1 MKRQMRT
8 ALYSSVALAAM
19 AASVPVIAQEITSTI
34 RGTVVDASG
43 NALANMEVSVT
54 HDASGSTRTFTTG
67 NNGAFL
73 ARGLRPGGPYTVV
86 VTGNG
91 SFQGQ
96 TITGLSLVVAQ
107 PLPLTISLVG
117 EGESLEEIQITA
129 SRVAGLRDG
138 GSSSYGAGRIAELP
152 SIGRD
157 LKDTIRQ
164 NPFVDVGAGSAAAL
178 SIGGANNRFN
188 SLTVDGIRQDDDF
201 GLNANG
207 FPTQRAPI
215 SIDTIEQVGV
225 SPAPF
230 GVEFSKFTGGQINVV
245 TKSGTNEFHGSAFY
259 QYRDAGLAGDKSGNG
274 DEDPTNDGVD
284 LGVFENKFYGAT
296 LGGPIVKD
304 KLFFFASYEK
314 FEGSTPITTGATGS
328 GFASEVRG
336 VSQADVVRIDEIASR
351 VYGIDNQFGNTDGV
365 DEIDEKIFLKLDWN
379 ISDNHRAFASY
390 QSTDGNSLRFT
401 DHGGTRFGFRS
412 HFYNR
417 SEKLEAYNFQ
427 LFSDWSD
434 KFSTEL
440 KIGRKT
446 NETGQVSLAEP
457 QGVGEIQITTFNNG
471 SRGTVYLGID
481 DSRQS
486 NALNNTTWQAKFK
499 ADYLAGNHTFTAGYE
514 LDSVDV
520 FNLFIQE
527 TRGEWRFDSIDDF
540 EAGTP
545 NRLIHSNAVTG
556 NPDDGAAQ
564 FKLTTHTAYLQDRW
578 DVNDRLV
585 VTGGIRM
592 DLYRQDETPA
602 LNGNFVER
610 NGFRNDSTLDGK
622 AIFQPRFSFNY
633 DVDEK
638 TLLRGGVG
646 VFGGGDP
653 LVWIS
658 NNFSNDGVTISSI
671 TERDPDIINNPDFTN
686 VPQSVRDQIV
696 AGNGN
701 VNSIDPDYKIPS
713 IVKWNLAVER
723 YVDLGALGED
733 WHFTAEAIWARNRNA
748 VDWKELRREVVATA
762 ADGSPI
768 YNFNSGVDLN
778 LTNTEGG
785 KSDVYA
791 FSFDKSWDNGFSVF
805 GSYTYTNSE
814 IANEGTSSTA
824 GSNYNFSAHLDRNNR
839 QVGTSVFERPHQ
851 IKLGATMRKEFWE
864 DNVTTVSLFYSGR
877 SGRPYSITF
886 NDGRGL
892 GFGGSFSGDTGN
904 GHLAYIPLDSE
915 SAIAGS
921 AGAADALVVFEDA
934 DVQADFNQLVSQFGL
949 ERGASVPLQSERGP
963 WIDDLDLRISQEVK
977 FGSFG
982 KFELW
987 LDMQNVLNFVDSD
1000 WGRVEESNFA
1010 QQALIDVDVDGD
1022 TGQFTYTGVDTEP
1035 FFSFRDTDSVWT
1047 VQFGVKYKF

>member
-1 MKRQMRT
+1 MKRQIRT

-19 AASVPVIAQEITSTI
+19 AASVPVIAQEITSSI
-34 RGTVVDASG
+34 RGNIVDVSG
-43 NALANMEVSVT
+43 NSVAGVAIIVT
-54 HDASGSTRTFTTG
+54 HVASGSKSTHTT
-67 NNGAFL
+67 NASGAFL
-73 ARGLRPGGPYTVV
+73 SRGLRPGGPYTVEIIA
-86 VTGNG
+86 GNDY
-91 SFQGQ
+91 SGQ
-96 TITGLSLVVAQ
+96 KFGNIFLNVSE
-107 PLPLTISLVG
+107 PLPLTVTLTPVG
-117 EGESLEEIQITA
+117 TVFEEIAVTGQ
-129 SRVAGLRDG
+129 RVQALRDG
-138 GSSSYGAGRIAELP
+138 GSTSYGADRISELP
-152 SIGRD
+152 SISRD

-164 NPFVDVGAGSAAAL
+164 NPFVDVGSGSAAAL
-178 SIGGANNRFN
+178 SVGGSNNRFN

-215 SIDTIEQVGV
+215 SIDTIEQVSV

-230 GVEFSKFTGGQINVV
+230 NVEFSKFTGGQINVV
-245 TKSGTNEFHGSAFY
+245 TKSGTNEFHGSGFY

-274 DEDPTNDGVD
+274 NDDPTDDGVD

-296 LGGPIVKD
+296 LGGPIIKD

-314 FEGSTPITTGATGS
+314 FEGSTPITVGATGS
-328 GFASEVRG
+328 GFASEIRG
-336 VSQADVVRIDEIASR
+336 VTQEEVTRIDEIASR
-351 VYGIDNQFGNTDGV
+351 VYGIDNQFGNNDGV
-365 DEIDEKIFLKLDWN
+365 DELDEKIFVKLDWN
-379 ISDNHRAFASY
+379 INDNHRAFASY
-390 QSTDGNSLRFT
+390 QRTDGNSLRFT

-427 LFSDWSD
+427 VFSDWSD
-434 KFSTEL
+434 NFSTEM

-457 QGVGEIQITTFNNG
+457 QGIGEIQINTVG
-471 SRGTVYLGID
+471 RGRVYLGID

-499 ADYLAGNHTFTAGYE
+499 ADYLVGNHTLTVGYE

-527 TRGEWRFDSIDDF
+527 TRGEWRFGSIDEF

-545 NRLIHSNAVTG
+545 DFLIYQNAVSN

-564 FKLTTHTAYLQDRW
+564 FKLTAHTGYLQDRW

-585 VTGGIRM
+585 ITAGIRF
-592 DLYRQDETPA
+592 DVWQQGQAPT
-602 LNGNFVER
+602 LNQNFVAR
-610 NGFRNDSTLDGK
+610 NGFANNSTLDGK
-622 AIFQPRFSFNY
+622 TLIQPRFAFNY
-633 DVDEK
+633 DIDDK
-638 TLLRGGVG
+638 TLVRGGVG
-646 VFGGGDP
+646 IFGGGDP
-653 LVWIS
+653 LVWVS
-658 NNFSNDGVTISSI
+658 NAFSNDGVTLDSTFVTDPALINGLDFRSI
-671 TERDPDIINNPDFTN
+671 
-686 VPQSVRDQIV
+686 PQEIQDQLE

-713 IVKWNLAVER
+713 ILKWNLAVER
-723 YVDLGALGED
+723 FVDLGPVGED
-733 WHFTAEAIWARNRNA
+733 WRFTAEAIWARNNNA
-748 VDWKELRREVVATA
+748 ADWQELRRTVAGTA

-768 YNFNSGVDLN
+768 YSSESGYDIN
-778 LTNTEGG
+778 LTNAEGG

-791 FSFDKSWDNGFSVF
+791 FSFDKAWASGFSVF
-805 GSYTYTNSE
+805 GSYTYTNAE

-824 GSNYNFSAHLDRNNR
+824 TSNFNFAAHLDRNNR

-851 IKLGATMRKEFWE
+851 IKLGATMRKEFWD
-864 DNVTTVSLFYSGR
+864 DNVTTVSLFYTGK

-886 NDGRGL
+886 NEFL
-892 GFGGSFSGDTGN
+892 AFGGNSSVDSGD
-904 GHLAYIPLDSE
+904 GHLVYVPLESE
-915 SAIAGS
+915 AAVAGS
-921 AGAADALVVFEDA
+921 AGADSALVVFEDA
-934 DVQADFNQLVSQFGL
+934 GVQADFNELVSQFGL

-963 WIDDLDLRISQEVK
+963 WVDDLDLRISQEIKV
-977 FGSFG
+977 GGFG

-987 LDMQNVLNFVDSD
+987 LDMQNVLNFMDSD

-1010 QQALIDVDVDGD
+1010 QQALIDVDVDGA

-1035 FFSFRDTDSVWT
+1035 FLTFRDTDSVWT
-1047 VQFGVKYKF
+1047 VQLGVKYKF